1 LEHFAWFIP
10 FLWLIPLGFFVGT
23 FGTLIGAGGGFILVP
38 ILLLIYPHYNP
49 ETITSI
55 SLAVVFFNAL
65 SGSAAYAR
73 MKRVDFRSGWIFALA
88 TIPGSILGAWNVAFI
103 PRRWFD
109 LIFGILLLLVSIF
122 LFIKPDSKKSKNQPP
137 DSLRD
142 TALSQQSAI
151 SADSGIATTKAD
163 HGFTRHMVDAEGI
176 SYVFTYNRVLG
187 VVLSVGVGYLSSL
200 LGIGG
205 GIIHVPVLV
214 HVLNFPVHIATAT
227 SHFVLAI
234 MAFSGSITHLVTGVL
249 QKGIY
254 QTIGLSIGAIIG
266 AQLGARLSKR
276 FHGRLI
282 IQSLAVA
289 LFLVGV
295 RILIMGFC

>member
-1 LEHFAWFIP
+1 MEHFAWLIP

-38 ILLLIYPHYNP
+38 VLLLIYPHYRP

-65 SGSAAYAR
+65 SGSAAYAK
-73 MKRVDFRSGWIFALA
+73 MKRVDFQSGWLFALA
-88 TIPGSILGAWNVAFI
+88 TIPGSILGAWNVTFI

-109 LIFGILLLLVSIF
+109 LLFGVLLLLVSIF
-122 LFIKPDSKKSKNQPP
+122 LFIKPNSKKSNNQHA
-137 DSLRD
+137 SSKD
-142 TALSQQSAI
+142 TALSQPSAA
-151 SADSGIATTKAD
+151 SGDSEIIATKAE
-163 HGFTRHMVDAEGI
+163 HGYTRHMIDAEGI
-176 SYVFTYNRVLG
+176 SYLFSYNRALG
-187 VVLSVGVGYLSSL
+187 VILSIGVGYLSSL

-214 HVLNFPVHIATAT
+214 HLLNFPVHIATAT
-227 SHFVLAI
+227 SHFVLSI
-234 MAFSGSITHLVTGVL
+234 MALSGSLTHLATGVL

-254 QTIGLSIGAIIG
+254 QTIGLGIGAIIG
-266 AQLGARLSKR
+266 AQLGAKLSKQ

-282 IQSLAVA
+282 IQCLAIA

-295 RILIMGFC
+295 RIFIMGLF

>member
-1 LEHFAWFIP
+1 MEHFAWLIP

-38 ILLLIYPHYNP
+38 VLLLIYPHDRP

-65 SGSAAYAR
+65 SGSAAYAK
-73 MKRVDFRSGWIFALA
+73 MKRVDFQSGWLFALA
-88 TIPGSILGAWNVAFI
+88 TIPGSILGAWNVTFI

-109 LIFGILLLLVSIF
+109 LLFGVLLLLVSIF
-122 LFIKPDSKKSKNQPP
+122 LLIKPDSKKSDNQHDSSKNTASSQPSAASG
-137 DSLRD
+137 DSEIV
-142 TALSQQSAI
+142 AA
-151 SADSGIATTKAD
+151 KAE
-163 HGFTRHMVDAEGI
+163 HGFTRRHMIDAEGI
-176 SYVFTYNRVLG
+176 SYLFSYNKVLG
-187 VVLSVGVGYLSSL
+187 IILSVGVGYLSSL

-214 HVLNFPVHIATAT
+214 HLLNFPVHIATAT
-227 SHFVLAI
+227 SHFVLSI
-234 MAFSGSITHLVTGVL
+234 MALSGSLTHLATGVL

-254 QTIGLSIGAIIG
+254 QTIGLGIGAIIG
-266 AQLGARLSKR
+266 AQLGAKLSKQ

-282 IQSLAVA
+282 IQCLAIA
-289 LFLVGV
+289 LLLVGV
-295 RILIMGFC
+295 RIFIMGLL